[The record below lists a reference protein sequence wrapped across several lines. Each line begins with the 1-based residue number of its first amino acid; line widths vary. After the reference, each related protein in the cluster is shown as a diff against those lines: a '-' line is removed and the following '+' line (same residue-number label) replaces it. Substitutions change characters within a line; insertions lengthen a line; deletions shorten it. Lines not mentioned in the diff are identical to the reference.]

1 MDIILRACYRRV
13 SLRLLVVVSDG
24 RLILVLSARAVSRLM
39 PVLSPVLTG
48 MVSIVPP
55 FILPAL
61 SPIVV
66 VSAFVSLVF
75 PELLHAIRLITMAAV
90 AKTFFI
96 LLLFLW
102 LTNIREQAQ
111 LPCHPQ
117 SNKNVRLIYYSHAY
131 PG

>member
-1 MDIILRACYRRV
+1 
-13 SLRLLVVVSDG
+13 
-24 RLILVLSARAVSRLM
+24 M

-61 SPIVV
+61 SPIAVVDVSVV
-66 VSAFVSLVF
+66 VSLVL

-96 LLLFLW
+96 LLMFLW
-102 LTNIREQAQ
+102 LTNIRELAQ
-111 LPCHPQ
+111 LPCHLQ
-117 SNKNVRLIYYSHAY
+117 SNKKRSLIYYSHAY